1 MDAKYKIIKKRGERV
16 MRKKLFAVLCAAA
29 MTMSLV
35 ACGNTNNQKT
45 EESSAE
51 VSKQSTA
58 EVSQVQSSE
67 PVKEVKD
74 PVVIDYWYRNGV
86 GEQEYTKEVEEKLN
100 EILAN
105 TEGYEHMSVKLH
117 PSNDYKTDFALAQTA
132 GEKIDV
138 FVTFSLPDLTTQIEN
153 GALYQLDD
161 LVAANPEIAE
171 DIPEWLMDYGKFDG
185 KQYYIPNY
193 QQMVNQYFVWTP
205 TEFFEA
211 SGYDYDE
218 VQAMFLENDFD
229 GVAKF
234 LEDLTLAAR
243 KTTGK
248 DTKWIHPE
256 LMPENELWLT
266 SDQGIEDIYM
276 TSKGSFFYWDNINQC
291 VGFSDSHEM
300 AQKGYLKNGEWNA
313 NGLIYENYLVDNKI
327 TSAQETLGEYS
338 YVMWQTQTFGTAE
351 MAQKTVS
358 ERYGF
363 DVTMF
368 RLSETVTMPK
378 NNAAGGVAISGSTK
392 YPEEAAA
399 FIALL
404 FNSKY
409 EEFYNTL
416 VYGLEGIHYTPNGD
430 GTIKTLEFDG
440 SQGNA
445 ETTYCYWKWV
455 GGNTFNAWLNQSMT
469 QEQEDYIKNEINE
482 NPNNPKS
489 ALVGFAL
496 KTAPVETEIAQ
507 VNSVIEEFRETLLA
521 GAKGKDTE
529 SYMKEYYD
537 KLENAGLSKI
547 IAEFEAQVKEFL
559 GK

>member
-1 MDAKYKIIKKRGERV
+1 
-16 MRKKLFAVLCAAA
+16 MRKKLFAVLCAAT
-29 MTMSLV
+29 MTLSLV
-35 ACGNTNNQKT
+35 ACGNTNNQKS
-45 EESSAE
+45 EEISTE

-58 EVSQVQSSE
+58 EASQVQSSE

-86 GEQEYTKEVEEKLN
+86 GEQEYTKEVQAKLN

-117 PSNDYKTDFALAQTA
+117 PSKDYKTDFALAQTA

-138 FVTFSLPDLTTQIEN
+138 FVTYSLPDLTTQMEN
-153 GALYQLDD
+153 GALYPLDD
-161 LVAANPEIAE
+161 LVAANPEITA
-171 DIPEWLMDYGKFDG
+171 DLPEYMMDYGKFDG
-185 KQYYIPNY
+185 TLYYIPNY
-193 QQMVNQYFVWTP
+193 QQMTNQYFVWTP
-205 TEFFEA
+205 TEFFKA

-218 VQAMFLENDFD
+218 VQAMFDEDDFD
-229 GVAKF
+229 GIAKF
-234 LEDLTLAAR
+234 MEDLTLAVR
-243 KTTGK
+243 KATGK

-256 LMPENELWLT
+256 LMPEDELWLNA
-266 SDQGIEDIYM
+266 DAGIEAIY
-276 TSKGSFFYWDNINQC
+276 TSSKGSFFYWDSVNQC
-291 VGFSDSHEM
+291 VGLTDLHETV
-300 AQKGYLKNGEWNA
+300 QKGYLKNGEWNV
-313 NGLIYENYLVDNKI
+313 NGLIYENYLVDKEI
-327 TSAQETLGEYS
+327 TTEKDTMGEYS
-338 YVMWQTQTFGTAE
+338 YVMWQAQTYGTKE
-351 MAQKTVS
+351 MAQKSVS
-358 ERYGF
+358 EKVGF
-363 DVTMF
+363 DVTIF
-368 RLSETVTMPK
+368 RLSEKVTMPR
-378 NNAAGGVAISGSTK
+378 NNAAGGVAISASSE

-445 ETTYCYWKWV
+445 STTYCYWKWV

-489 ALVGFAL
+489 ELVGFTP
-496 KTAPVETEIAQ
+496 KTAPVETELAQ
-507 VNSVIEEFRETLLA
+507 VSSVIEEYKETLQA

-529 SYMKEYYD
+529 SYMKEFYD
-537 KLENAGLSKI
+537 KLEKAGVSKI
-547 IAEFEAQVKEFL
+547 IAEFEVQVKEFL
-559 GK
+559 AK